1 MDSQE
6 VKYDVHLRKDEET
19 GEPILYRTKKKSDAF
34 GDVRMTPALP
44 NQRIIELICNNK
56 KLMQEQPQVVQRVLN
71 MEWRYIER
79 RIVRWLGDVPEA
91 LELKELLRNH
101 IKSEKKWY
109 REKGKDY
116 EIQLR

>member
-19 GEPILYRTKKKSDAF
+19 GEQILYRTKKKSDSF

-79 RIVRWLGDVPEA
+79 RIVRWLGNVPEA

>member
-1 MDSQE
+1 M
-6 VKYDVHLRKDEET
+6 R
-19 GEPILYRTKKKSDAF
+19 R
-34 GDVRMTPALP
+34 R
-44 NQRIIELICNNK
+44 
-56 KLMQEQPQVVQRVLN
+56 
-71 MEWRYIER
+71 RYIER
-79 RIVRWLGDVPEA
+79 RIVRWLGNVPEA